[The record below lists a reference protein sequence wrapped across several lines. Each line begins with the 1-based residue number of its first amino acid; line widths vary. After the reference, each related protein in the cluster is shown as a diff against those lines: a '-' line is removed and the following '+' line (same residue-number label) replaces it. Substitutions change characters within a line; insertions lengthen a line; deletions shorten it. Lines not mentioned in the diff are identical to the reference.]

1 MGPTMQNF
9 YELPEYAAILTL
21 LDSVLAEINLG
32 LLIYHL
38 ESEDDPLRLKL
49 IYANAAASRYT
60 GANLAP
66 KVGQYICDAFPSL
79 ADTDVPRAYFDVA
92 RGGKA
97 VHLGNVRY
105 QDAELADRTYSVRAF
120 PMPLSCVGVL
130 FERVDERRSS

>member
-1 MGPTMQNF
+1 MRSF

-38 ESEDDPLRLKL
+38 ESEDDPQRLKL

-60 GANLAP
+60 GANLEP
-66 KVGQYICDAFPSL
+66 RVGQYICEAFPSL
-79 ADTDVPRAYFDVA
+79 ADTEVPRTYFEVA

-97 VHLGNVRY
+97 VHLGNIRY
-105 QDAELADRTYSVRAF
+105 EDAELPAHVYSVRAF
-120 PMPLSCVGVL
+120 RMPLACVGVL
-130 FERVDERRSS
+130 FERVDGTR

>member
-1 MGPTMQNF
+1 MQNF

-38 ESEDDPLRLKL
+38 EAQDDPQRLKL

-66 KVGQYICDAFPSL
+66 KVGQYILDAFPSL
-79 ADTDVPRAYFDVA
+79 AGTEVPRTYFEVA

-105 QDAELADRTYSVRAF
+105 QDADLADHTYSVRAF
-120 PMPLSCVGVL
+120 HMPLHCVGVL
-130 FERVDERRSS
+130 FERVDGSRSS